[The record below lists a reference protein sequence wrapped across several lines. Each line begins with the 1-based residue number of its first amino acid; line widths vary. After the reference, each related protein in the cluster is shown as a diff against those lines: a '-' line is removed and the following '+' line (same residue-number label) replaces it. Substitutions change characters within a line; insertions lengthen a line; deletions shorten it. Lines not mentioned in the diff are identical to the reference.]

1 LEFTR
6 RAAIGALFGMT
17 PGFNGSTIMID
28 LRSRRLIQVERE
40 DLASRWLLPPGST
53 LKPFSLMALLENG
66 KLRAGEKFYC
76 PRKLEIGGRSFSC
89 SHPLIGAPM
98 DVPAAIAYSCNCFVA
113 HFAQRFEA
121 GELARFLRREG
132 LASASGEIGDASD
145 LDSRRLQAIGE
156 ARVLV
161 TPSGLLAGYA
171 GLALHAPELVLAG
184 LEGAVEYGTA
194 QLAAV
199 RGLKVAGKT
208 GTVLTSTGA
217 RVAWFAGFAPSRK
230 PEVAI
235 VAVVQGQS
243 GGLDAAPAAG
253 RMLSRHFA
261 SVAPASA
268 ALRVKLTGDGGVV
281 EMVLDDYVAAVL
293 AGEASVFKSDEA
305 LKAMAV
311 AARTY
316 AVRLRGRHS
325 KEGFDFCSTT
335 HCQRADPKGATPRL
349 ASIADA
355 TSGELLWFEG
365 KPAFACY
372 TRDCGGR
379 SEEAAAVW
387 PDLAEPYLKVHDDAY
402 CGRSG
407 GSAWRWSG
415 ASAEIVSALEQSGL
429 RGPRG
434 LREAVVRQTTAS
446 GRARTLELVGEGA
459 RVPISAGSF
468 RFAVGRV
475 IGWETLRSDRY
486 RVSGLVFEGSG
497 EGHGVGLCQRGADRM
512 GAEGHSYREILG
524 FYYPGTLVGLTGR
537 GLKWVRLGG
546 EFVAVMTTRPG
557 EDAGVVESAERM
569 ARALSDQTRLPLPRK
584 IEIRTY
590 PDLDTF
596 RNATGAPGTVAGQTR
611 GSRID
616 LQPVSV
622 LRNRGVFD
630 STLRHELLHVL
641 VENRVQPGVSVTE
654 RERMVRELERQM
666 R

>member
-1 LEFTR
+1 
-6 RAAIGALFGMT
+6 
-17 PGFNGSTIMID
+17 
-28 LRSRRLIQVERE
+28 
-40 DLASRWLLPPGST
+40 
-53 LKPFSLMALLENG
+53 
-66 KLRAGEKFYC
+66 
-76 PRKLEIGGRSFSC
+76 
-89 SHPLIGAPM
+89 M
-98 DVPAAIAYSCNCFVA
+98 DVPMAIAYSCNCFVA
-113 HFAQRFEA
+113 HFAQRFEV
-121 GELARFLRREG
+121 GELARFLRRAG
-132 LASASGEIGDASD
+132 FGSASGQIGDASD
-145 LDSRRLQAIGE
+145 LDSLRLQAIGE
-156 ARVLV
+156 SRVLV
-161 TPSGLLAGYA
+161 TPAGLLAGYA
-171 GLALHAPELVLAG
+171 ELALHAPELVLAG

-208 GTVLTSTGA
+208 GTVLTNTGA
-217 RVAWFAGFAPSRK
+217 RVAWFAGFAPSRR

-243 GGLDAAPAAG
+243 GGLDAAPVAG

-261 SVAPASA
+261 SVAPASV

-293 AGEASVFKSDEA
+293 AGESSVFKSDEA
-305 LKAMAV
+305 LKAMGV

-335 HCQRADPKGATPRL
+335 HCQRVDPKGVTTRL
-349 ASIADA
+349 SSIADE

-365 KPAFACY
+365 KPVFACY

-387 PDLAEPYLKVHDDAY
+387 PDLAEPYLKVHDDSY

-407 GSAWRWSG
+407 GSAWRWAG
-415 ASAEIVSALEQSGL
+415 KASEIASALEQSGL

-434 LREAVVRQTTAS
+434 LREIVIRQTTAS
-446 GRARTLELVGEGA
+446 GRARTLELVGEGGP
-459 RVPISAGSF
+459 VSISAGSF
-468 RFAVGRV
+468 RFAMGRV
-475 IGWETLRSDRY
+475 IGWDTLRSDRY
-486 RVSGLVFEGSG
+486 RVRGLVFEGSG

-512 GAEGHSYREILG
+512 GVEGHSYRDILE

-537 GLKWVRLGG
+537 GLKWTRLGG
-546 EFVAVMTTRPG
+546 EFVTVMTTRPG
-557 EDAGVVESAERM
+557 EDAGVVESAEQT
-569 ARALSDQTRLPLPRK
+569 ARVLSEQSRLPLPRK
-584 IEIRTY
+584 IEIRIY

-616 LQPVSV
+616 LQPVGL
-622 LRNRGVFD
+622 LRSRGLFD

-641 VENRVQPGVSVTE
+641 VENRVKPGISVTE
-654 RERMVRELERQM
+654 REQMVRELERQM